1 MNGFQSDAEES
12 FRALLAKYGFV
23 WVWKKKKYQEERH
36 LKLPHTTSSS
46 SLTSGMESSLSSE
59 EFKNLWKTSKANW
72 KIWILDCT
80 YLIGIYALLELRYF
94 NFEGECLLASFQSV
108 KCIIYIF

>member
-1 MNGFQSDAEES
+1 MKFDLLTSILSTIKAYKMVRLMNGFQSDAEES

-23 WVWKKKKYQEERH
+23 CVRKKYQEERH

-59 EFKNLWKTSKANW
+59 EFKNL
-72 KIWILDCT
+72 
-80 YLIGIYALLELRYF
+80 
-94 NFEGECLLASFQSV
+94 
-108 KCIIYIF
+108 

>member
-36 LKLPHTTSSS
+36 LKLPHYF
-46 SLTSGMESSLSSE
+46 LFIINFRNGEQ
-59 EFKNLWKTSKANW
+59 
-72 KIWILDCT
+72 
-80 YLIGIYALLELRYF
+80 LIFWRI
-94 NFEGECLLASFQSV
+94 
-108 KCIIYIF
+108 

>member
-23 WVWKKKKYQEERH
+23 WVWKKKKKYQEERH

-46 SLTSGMESSLSSE
+46 SLTSRMESSLSSE

-80 YLIGIYALLELRYF
+80 YLIGIYALLELQYF
-94 NFEGECLLASFQSV
+94 NFEGECLLFRV
-108 KCIIYIF
+108 